1 MTYTLLLDP
10 GHGKDTP
17 GKRSPILP
25 DRRQLLE
32 WQFSRDLA
40 WEIEALAINYAF
52 KVVRIVTEDIDIP
65 LSTRAARVN
74 DYIKKHP
81 DEKCVL
87 ISLHG
92 NAAGNGGNWMAARGW
107 EAWTTVGKTNSDKLA
122 EELYRSAEAIFPT
135 GTKLRTDKSDGDKD
149 KEKNF
154 TVIYKTQCP
163 ALLTENLFYTNK
175 KECEWLMTD
184 IGRQVIADIHVEGI
198 KRVID
203 SLQ

>member
-40 WEIEALAINYAF
+40 WEIEAFAINYAF

-65 LSTRAARVN
+65 LSNRAARVN

-122 EELYRSAEAIFPT
+122 EELYASAEAIFPT

-154 TVIYKTQCP
+154 TVIYKANCP
-163 ALLTENLFYTNK
+163 AVLTENFFYDNIYD
-175 KECEWLMTD
+175 CEYMLS
-184 IGRQVIADIHVEGI
+184 RQGLRDMAEVHLTAVN
-198 KRVID
+198 RYFFFT
-203 SLQ
+203 

>member
-154 TVIYKTQCP
+154 TVIYKANCP
-163 ALLTENLFYTNK
+163 AVLTENFFYDNIYD
-175 KECEWLMTD
+175 CEYMLSMEGLRD
-184 IGRQVIADIHVEGI
+184 IAKVHLTAVNRYFFF
-198 KRVID
+198 R
-203 SLQ
+203 